1 MTEIA
6 VSVKNLTVAYNN
18 APVIQNLNV
27 DIKKGSRTAIVGP
40 NGAGKSTLIKTIMK
54 LIKPVAGQSFIGGSE
69 AKSALKTVAYVP
81 QKGEVN
87 WDFPATVFDVVLM
100 GRYVHKG
107 LFKRPNQTDKNI
119 ALSALDTM
127 KMTAYKDHQI
137 SELSGGQR
145 QRVFLA
151 RAIAHNAS
159 IYIMDEPLQGIDI
172 TTEALI
178 IKTMKQLQSEGKT
191 FLVVHHNLTT
201 VPEYFNDVILLN
213 KEIITSGPV
222 AGVWTESNINAAYR
236 EKGDKEW
243 TS

>member
-1 MTEIA
+1 MSEYAIST
-6 VSVKNLTVAYNN
+6 KNLSVAYNDK
-18 APVIQNLNV
+18 PVIWKLNIDV
-27 DIKKGSRTAIVGP
+27 EKGSRTAIVGP
-40 NGAGKSTLIKTIMK
+40 NGAGKSTLIKAVMQ
-54 LIKPVAGQSFIGGSE
+54 LIKPVSGKSYIAGSTH
-69 AKSALKTVAYVP
+69 KSALKQVAYVP

-107 LFKRPNQTDKNI
+107 LFKRPDKKDKVL
-119 ALSALDTM
+119 ALAALETM
-127 KMTAYKDHQI
+127 KMTQFKDRQI

-151 RAIAHNAS
+151 RAIAHDAS

-172 TTEALI
+172 TTEKLI
-178 IKTMKQLQSEGKT
+178 ISTMKKLQTEGKT

-201 VPEYFNDVILLN
+201 VPDYFNRVIILN
-213 KEIITSGPV
+213 KEIIADGPV
-222 AGVWTESNINAAYR
+222 EEVWTEENINAAYY
-236 EKGDKEW
+236 EMSDDPW

>member
-1 MTEIA
+1 MSEYAIST
-6 VSVKNLTVAYNN
+6 KNLSVAYNDK
-18 APVIQNLNV
+18 PVIWKLNIDV
-27 DIKKGSRTAIVGP
+27 EKGSRTAIVGP
-40 NGAGKSTLIKTIMK
+40 NGAGKSTLIKAVMQ
-54 LIKPVAGQSFIGGSE
+54 LIKPVSGKSYIAGSTH
-69 AKSALKTVAYVP
+69 KSALKQVAYVP

-107 LFKRPNQTDKNI
+107 LFKRPDKKDKVL
-119 ALSALDTM
+119 ALAALETM
-127 KMTAYKDHQI
+127 KMTQFKDRQI

-151 RAIAHNAS
+151 RAIAHDAS

-172 TTEALI
+172 TTEKLI
-178 IKTMKQLQSEGKT
+178 ICTMKKLQAEGKT

-201 VPEYFNDVILLN
+201 VPDYFNRVIILN
-213 KEIITSGPV
+213 KEIIADGPV
-222 AGVWTESNINAAYR
+222 EEVWTEENINAAYY
-236 EKGDKEW
+236 EMSDDPW

>member
-1 MTEIA
+1 MSEYAIST
-6 VSVKNLTVAYNN
+6 KNLSVAYNDK
-18 APVIQNLNV
+18 PVIWKLNIDV
-27 DIKKGSRTAIVGP
+27 EKGSRTAIVGP
-40 NGAGKSTLIKTIMK
+40 NGAGKSTLIKAVMQ
-54 LIKPVAGQSFIGGSE
+54 LIKPVSGKSYIAGSTH
-69 AKSALKTVAYVP
+69 KSALKQVAYVP

-107 LFKRPNQTDKNI
+107 LFKRPDKKDKVL
-119 ALSALDTM
+119 ALAALETM
-127 KMTAYKDHQI
+127 KMTQFKDRQI

-151 RAIAHNAS
+151 RAIAHDAS

-172 TTEALI
+172 TTEKLI
-178 IKTMKQLQSEGKT
+178 ISTMKKLQAEGKT

-201 VPEYFNDVILLN
+201 VPDYFNRVIILN
-213 KEIITSGPV
+213 KEIIADGPV
-222 AGVWTESNINAAYR
+222 EEVWTEENINAAYY
-236 EKGDKEW
+236 EMSDDPW

>member
-1 MTEIA
+1 MSEYAIST
-6 VSVKNLTVAYNN
+6 KNLSVAYNDK
-18 APVIQNLNV
+18 PVIWKLNIDV
-27 DIKKGSRTAIVGP
+27 EKGSRTAIVGP
-40 NGAGKSTLIKTIMK
+40 NGAGKSTLIKAVMQ
-54 LIKPVAGQSFIGGSE
+54 LIKPVSGKSYIAGSTH
-69 AKSALKTVAYVP
+69 KSALKQVAYVP

-107 LFKRPNQTDKNI
+107 LFKRPDKKDKVL
-119 ALSALDTM
+119 ALAALETM
-127 KMTAYKDHQI
+127 KMTQFKDRQI

-151 RAIAHNAS
+151 RAIAHDAS

-172 TTEALI
+172 TTEKLI
-178 IKTMKQLQSEGKT
+178 ISTMKQLQAEGKT

-201 VPEYFNDVILLN
+201 VPDYFNRVIILN
-213 KEIITSGPV
+213 KEIIADGPV
-222 AGVWTESNINAAYR
+222 EEVWTEENINAAYY
-236 EKGDKEW
+236 EMSDDPW

>member
-1 MTEIA
+1 
-6 VSVKNLTVAYNN
+6 
-18 APVIQNLNV
+18 
-27 DIKKGSRTAIVGP
+27 
-40 NGAGKSTLIKTIMK
+40 
-54 LIKPVAGQSFIGGSE
+54 
-69 AKSALKTVAYVP
+69 
-81 QKGEVN
+81 
-87 WDFPATVFDVVLM
+87 M

-151 RAIAHNAS
+151 AIAHNAS

-191 FLVVHHNLTT
+191 FFSCSSQ
-201 VPEYFNDVILLN
+201 FN
-213 KEIITSGPV
+213 
-222 AGVWTESNINAAYR
+222 YR
-236 EKGDKEW
+236 
-243 TS
+243 S

>member
-1 MTEIA
+1 MSEYA
-6 VSVKNLTVAYNN
+6 VSTKNLSVAYSDK
-18 APVIQNLNV
+18 PVIWKLNINV
-27 DIKKGSRTAIVGP
+27 EKGSRTAIVGP
-40 NGAGKSTLIKTIMK
+40 NGAGKSTLIKAVMK
-54 LIKPVAGQSFIGGSE
+54 LIKPVSGTSFIDGSTH
-69 AKSALKTVAYVP
+69 KSALKKVAYVP

-107 LFKRPNQTDKNI
+107 LFKRPDKKDKDI
-119 ALSALDTM
+119 AAAALETM
-127 KMTAYKDHQI
+127 KMTQYKDRQI

-151 RAIAHNAS
+151 RAIAHDAS

-172 TTEALI
+172 TTEKLI
-178 IKTMKQLQSEGKT
+178 ISTMKKLQAEGKT
-191 FLVVHHNLTT
+191 FLVVHHNLNT
-201 VPEYFNDVILLN
+201 VPDYFNRVIILN

-222 AGVWTESNINAAYR
+222 EEVWTKENINAAYY
-236 EKGDKEW
+236 EKSDEPW

>member
-1 MTEIA
+1 MSEYA
-6 VSVKNLTVAYNN
+6 VSTKNLSVAYSDK
-18 APVIQNLNV
+18 PVIWKLNINV
-27 DIKKGSRTAIVGP
+27 EKGSRTAIVGP
-40 NGAGKSTLIKTIMK
+40 NGAGKSTLIKAVMK
-54 LIKPVAGQSFIGGSE
+54 LIKPVSGASFIDGSTH
-69 AKSALKTVAYVP
+69 KSALKKVAYVP

-107 LFKRPNQTDKNI
+107 LFKRPDKKDKDI
-119 ALSALDTM
+119 AAAALETM
-127 KMTAYKDHQI
+127 KMTQYKDRQI

-172 TTEALI
+172 TTEKLI
-178 IKTMKQLQSEGKT
+178 ISTMKKLQAEGKT
-191 FLVVHHNLTT
+191 FLVVHHNLNT
-201 VPEYFNDVILLN
+201 VPDYFNRVIILN
-213 KEIITSGPV
+213 KEIIASGPV
-222 AGVWTESNINAAYR
+222 EEVWTKENINAAYY
-236 EKGDKEW
+236 EKSDEPW

>member
-1 MTEIA
+1 MIEYAIST
-6 VSVKNLTVAYNN
+6 KNLSVAYNDK
-18 APVIQNLNV
+18 PVIWKLNIDV
-27 DIKKGSRTAIVGP
+27 EKGSRTAIVGP
-40 NGAGKSTLIKTIMK
+40 NGAGKSTLIKAVMQ
-54 LIKPVAGQSFIGGSE
+54 LIKPVSGKSYIAGSTH
-69 AKSALKTVAYVP
+69 KSALKQVAYVP

-107 LFKRPNQTDKNI
+107 LFKRPDKKDKVL
-119 ALSALDTM
+119 ALAALETM
-127 KMTAYKDHQI
+127 KMTQFKDRQI

-151 RAIAHNAS
+151 RAIAHDAS

-172 TTEALI
+172 TTEKLI
-178 IKTMKQLQSEGKT
+178 ISTMKKLQAEGKT

-201 VPEYFNDVILLN
+201 VPDYFNRVIILN
-213 KEIITSGPV
+213 KEIIADGPV
-222 AGVWTESNINAAYR
+222 EEVWTEENINAAYY
-236 EKGDKEW
+236 EMSDDPW

>member
-6 VSVKNLTVAYNN
+6 VSTENLTVAYHSE
-18 APVIQNLNV
+18 PVIRALNIQV
-27 DIKKGSRTAIVGP
+27 EKGSRTAIVGP
-40 NGAGKSTLIKTIMK
+40 NGAGKSTLIKAVMK
-54 LIKPVAGQSFIGGSE
+54 LIKPVTGKSFIGGSE
-69 AKSALKTVAYVP
+69 AKSALKQVAYVP

-107 LFKRPNQTDKNI
+107 LFKRPDKTDKDI
-119 ALSALDTM
+119 ALSALATM
-127 KMTAYKDHQI
+127 KMTQYKDRQI

-151 RAIAHNAS
+151 RAIAHDAS

-172 TTEALI
+172 KTEKLI
-178 IKTMKQLQSEGKT
+178 ISTMKQLQAEGKT
-191 FLVVHHNLTT
+191 FLVVHHNLNT
-201 VPEYFNDVILLN
+201 VPEYFNNVIILN

-222 AGVWTESNINAAYR
+222 EEVWTEDNINAAYY
-236 EKGDKEW
+236 EKSDDVW

>member
-1 MTEIA
+1 MSEYAIST
-6 VSVKNLTVAYNN
+6 KNLSVAYNDK
-18 APVIQNLNV
+18 PVIWKLNIDV
-27 DIKKGSRTAIVGP
+27 EKGSRTAIVGP
-40 NGAGKSTLIKTIMK
+40 NGAGKSTLIKAVMQ
-54 LIKPVAGQSFIGGSE
+54 LIKPVSGKSYIAGSTH
-69 AKSALKTVAYVP
+69 KSVLKQVAYVP

-107 LFKRPNQTDKNI
+107 LFKRPDKKDKVL
-119 ALSALDTM
+119 ALAALETM
-127 KMTAYKDHQI
+127 KMTQFKDRQI

-151 RAIAHNAS
+151 RAIAHDAS

-172 TTEALI
+172 TTEKLI
-178 IKTMKQLQSEGKT
+178 ISTMKQLQAEGKS

-201 VPEYFNDVILLN
+201 VPDYFNRVIILN
-213 KEIITSGPV
+213 KEIIADGPV
-222 AGVWTESNINAAYR
+222 EEVWTEENINAAYY
-236 EKGDKEW
+236 EMSDDPW